1 MRATCCWLAFGALA
15 LTNGSIPLTSTAQD
29 WWIEAGPVFRGGMKV
44 SVEGSSYVQ
53 GLGLHSPAA
62 TGPLSSPT
70 GIGAPNGYADRVYD
84 NGYVK
89 LDPGTGNTDSVG
101 GPNATWNWGFA
112 NPAQY
117 NAVAQT
123 LSFQKQG
130 DLGYTTLANGTAEG
144 SDKLLGAGLHLM
156 AGLPLTKSGRW
167 SLDLALG
174 FQGIW
179 GAHSDMETTTY
190 GEDVR
195 QVTVTD
201 IYNVSGIPP
210 AQFPAQGFQGTY
222 LGPFDNPPVIPSPVI
237 PNLPSER
244 LASTSAAFYTA
255 QNRIGFDVDQSLYQF
270 SLGPKIAYEVSQR
283 VKLNVRPSVS
293 LNLINARVNRTET
306 FAQSSAGGGSVVLQG
321 WSNEADEWQALFGL
335 GATAGA
341 DVDLGKGF
349 YAGVFGGY
357 EWVAEQAKV
366 SIGPNTVSFD
376 AGGWVGGAVIGKR
389 F

>member
-1 MRATCCWLAFGALA
+1 M
-15 LTNGSIPLTSTAQD
+15 TSTAQE
-29 WWIEAGPVFRGGMKV
+29 WWIEGGPVFRGGMKV

-70 GIGAPNGYADRVYD
+70 GIGSPNGYADRVYD

-89 LDPGTGNTDSVG
+89 QDLDTGNADRIG
-101 GPNATWNWGFA
+101 GPNTTWNWGFA

-117 NAVAQT
+117 NAGAQT

-130 DLGYTTLANGTAEG
+130 DLGYSTLSSGSVGAN
-144 SDKLLGAGLHLM
+144 DRLLGAGLQLM
-156 AGLPLTKSGRW
+156 AGLTLTKSGRW
-167 SLDLALG
+167 SVDLALG

-190 GEDVR
+190 REDVR
-195 QVTVTD
+195 QVTVKD
-201 IYNVSGIPP
+201 VYDVSGIPS

-222 LGPFDNPPVIPSPVI
+222 QGPFDHPPVLPSPVI

-255 QNRIGFDVDQSLYQF
+255 QNRIAFDVDQSLYQF
-270 SLGPKIAYEVSQR
+270 SLGPKVAYEVSQR
-283 VKLNVRPSVS
+283 VKLNIRPSLSV
-293 LNLINARVNRTET
+293 NVINAGVKRTET
-306 FAQSSAGGGSVVLQG
+306 FVQGSGGGGGMVLRS
-321 WSNEADEWQALFGL
+321 WFNEQDECQLSFGL

-341 DVDLGKGF
+341 DVDLGKGY

-366 SIGPNTVSFD
+366 SIGPNTVNFD